1 MNAVSQINIITTAKS
16 TMTEP
21 EFIIKNAT
29 KISWIGQMNLI
40 NNANKKLFEK
50 INNLKNYSC
59 QVKFSDAIEIE
70 INDFDDNIIDLA
82 KDLKPWR
89 KGPFKLNATLIDSE
103 WQSFIK
109 FNGLKPFLNLKDKI
123 VADVGCNNGYYMFKM
138 LELEPKS
145 IVGFDPSVLSFLQF
159 SFINHF
165 VKSNIKF
172 ELLGV
177 QDLPNYNIKF
187 DTILCLGVLYHRSD
201 PIKTLKELKSSL
213 NKGGEV
219 FIDNM
224 FIQRDDEFVLSPKS
238 TYSKIPNIYFIPS
251 IKALRNWCERA
262 KFKTF
267 DILSIKNTDFNEQRK
282 TQWIYGESL
291 ENFLDPND
299 PELTIEGYPAPKR
312 VYVRLS

>member
-109 FNGLKPFLNLKDKI
+109 FNGLKPF
-123 VADVGCNNGYYMFKM
+123 
-138 LELEPKS
+138 
-145 IVGFDPSVLSFLQF
+145 
-159 SFINHF
+159 
-165 VKSNIKF
+165 
-172 ELLGV
+172 
-177 QDLPNYNIKF
+177 
-187 DTILCLGVLYHRSD
+187 
-201 PIKTLKELKSSL
+201 
-213 NKGGEV
+213 
-219 FIDNM
+219 
-224 FIQRDDEFVLSPKS
+224 
-238 TYSKIPNIYFIPS
+238 
-251 IKALRNWCERA
+251 
-262 KFKTF
+262 
-267 DILSIKNTDFNEQRK
+267 
-282 TQWIYGESL
+282 
-291 ENFLDPND
+291 
-299 PELTIEGYPAPKR
+299 
-312 VYVRLS
+312 